1 MDAVKRMLA
10 GALALLAVYLLL
22 TGPLAARRAEA
33 VEAARMRGV
42 ELDAP
47 PRNAPEATP
56 PPTRSEEHTSELQSR

>member
-33 VEAARMRGV
+33 VDAARMRGV
-42 ELDAP
+42 GQPILYLTIPFLPA
-47 PRNAPEATP
+47 
-56 PPTRSEEHTSELQSR
+56 HF